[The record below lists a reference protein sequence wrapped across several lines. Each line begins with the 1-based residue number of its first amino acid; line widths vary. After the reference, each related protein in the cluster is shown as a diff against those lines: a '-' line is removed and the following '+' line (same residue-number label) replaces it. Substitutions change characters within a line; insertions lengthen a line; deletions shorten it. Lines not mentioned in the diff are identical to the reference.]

1 MSCVHLLHCADRFLH
16 RLAPCVKG
24 LLAVMRGLPEHSV
37 HERKQILESLEYL
50 VRRCFL
56 RNQASKVRRA
66 PPPSNP
72 LTFCHPIQDIS
83 DQGQPSSDC
92 AAAEGFFL
100 PLLVF

>member
-1 MSCVHLLHCADRFLH
+1 MEYLHLLLLAMSMSMVQLYCCADKLLH

-56 RNQASKVRRA
+56 RNQSSKV
-66 PPPSNP
+66 SP
-72 LTFCHPIQDIS
+72 LRPQPCHPA
-83 DQGQPSSDC
+83 PC
-92 AAAEGFFL
+92 L
-100 PLLVF
+100 PLRAV